1 MPSPPLPILELHPS
15 RPAVSGFPGVP
26 FIERTISRATLL
38 DIAPD
43 REVLLIGTKSVEEI
57 RETLQ
62 IHVGSTDRYVGLHY
76 SELLPYIHS
85 FSHWLYRTQRHLN
98 FKRRDFAG
106 TKSISEFMAGIE
118 CHDPK
123 HAPDSAPSPPAD
135 CIVSPRPLGPTHI
148 LAIYSIV
155 PSPKLQSML
164 PETIEL
170 PINDLLFVLNI
181 PNLSNPKI
189 IPHRLPCELPRV
201 FMNVKRLETFPEL
214 VVYLH
219 TRNQAELFRRILPEW
234 IRDAMYPLPLDR
246 RHRGGN
252 PPQQA
257 AAAVTTKFVKYRKFT
272 LGWIL
277 RSLMRKRQQK
287 KPAGAVAPPAP
298 FYDVGYDDG
307 SIYRIAKNV
316 FKAEASSFPSTS
328 LLNAIVALDALKDNL
343 EFIGFFGVQV
353 WTELELSRKI
363 LIMALNLKARLDE
376 E

>member
-1 MPSPPLPILELHPS
+1 MH
-15 RPAVSGFPGVP
+15 
-26 FIERTISRATLL
+26 
-38 DIAPD
+38 
-43 REVLLIGTKSVEEI
+43 SV
-57 RETLQ
+57 
-62 IHVGSTDRYVGLHY
+62 
-76 SELLPYIHS
+76 
-85 FSHWLYRTQRHLN
+85 SHWLYRTQRHLN

-106 TKSISEFMAGIE
+106 TKSISEFMAGID

-123 HAPDSAPSPPAD
+123 NAPDSAPPINHLTISSTETGIRGRPIAD
-135 CIVSPRPLGPTHI
+135 CMISPRPLGPTHI
-148 LAIYSIV
+148 LTIYSIV
-155 PSPKLQSML
+155 HSPKLQSML

-170 PINDLLFVLNI
+170 PINDLLFVLNV
-181 PNLSNPKI
+181 PNLSNPNV

-201 FMNVKRLETFPEL
+201 LMNVKRLETFPEL

-246 RHRGGN
+246 RHRGGGH

-257 AAAVTTKFVKYRKFT
+257 AVAVTIKSVNHRKFT

-277 RSLMRKRQQK
+277 RNSMRKRQQK
-287 KPAGAVAPPAP
+287 KYAGAVAPPAS
-298 FYDVGYDDG
+298 FSDVGFDDG
-307 SIYRIAKNV
+307 SIDRIAKNI
-316 FKAEASSFPSTS
+316 FKAEASSCPSSS

-363 LIMALNLKARLDE
+363 LIKALNLKARLDQE
-376 E
+376 